1 LYRFCT
7 ADSAKQPFWL
17 IEHIGGSITYMLS
30 TLLYST
36 IPTSS
41 TKLNPDKSAVS
52 ALVRDLDFVASQAL
66 PLPLCGLRLA
76 ASHSSFAGQTPHQEL
91 FFFGAF
97 AAAHS

>member
-1 LYRFCT
+1 
-7 ADSAKQPFWL
+7 
-17 IEHIGGSITYMLS
+17 
-30 TLLYST
+30 
-36 IPTSS
+36 
-41 TKLNPDKSAVS
+41 
-52 ALVRDLDFVASQAL
+52 VRDLDFVASQAL